1 MQSRIELEI
10 ETIHER
16 LRVERAAAARRRQ
29 EALLQRPHGLGRR
42 VARPLGRAL
51 LSLGARLLRYANAE
65 RLPLAV
71 SSPRGGAIELN

>member
-29 EALLQRPHGLGRR
+29 EALLQRR
-42 VARPLGRAL
+42 
-51 LSLGARLLRYANAE
+51 
-65 RLPLAV
+65 
-71 SSPRGGAIELN
+71 